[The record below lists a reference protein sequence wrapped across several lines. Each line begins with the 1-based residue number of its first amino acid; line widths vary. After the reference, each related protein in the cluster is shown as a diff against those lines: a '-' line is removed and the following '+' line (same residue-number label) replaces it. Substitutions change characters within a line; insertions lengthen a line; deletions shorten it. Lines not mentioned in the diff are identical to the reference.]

1 MARGFGDIQDKGN
14 RDNLRESD
22 IFEIFPLA
30 KKANGNWVSIRLLD
44 TDLLPIKKH
53 WIKIM
58 GGKDKDKEIKIPR
71 LCVNFDPDNQG
82 KPLRGMK
89 CPYCGIAHGNDESGA
104 PAQYDYKWYAQA
116 IIRDEQAA
124 APRKMP
130 KLTKKELK
138 TGKKEMGSESWTPVM
153 CIPLTNSLAQK
164 IKDLGERNIHTVK
177 DKKSGK
183 KSKQAF
189 QVNHPKYGCDIEI
202 KYNAKKAPA
211 ERYTIE
217 RGDPTPL
224 KDFEKEYLTWDFD
237 NWEEIY
243 DMLGRLN
250 EADALTDFK
259 KMDVLGVNPGDD
271 EDDDDE
277 DDDGMS
283 LGKKKKGGKAD
294 KKKRRSMDDDDD
306 EDDDDEDEDDRPSK
320 SKKSKPS
327 KSKRL
332 LDDDDEDDDDED
344 EDDRPSKKKK
354 SSKDKKS
361 SSKDK
366 KSSKVKSKKSS
377 KDEDEDDEDEKP
389 KKKKKSSDKVKSS
402 DKKKKKKSSDDD
414 DDDAPKKKKKKK
426 K

>member
-1 MARGFGDIQDKGN
+1 MARGFGDIQDNSK
-14 RDNLRESD
+14 RDSLRESE
-22 IFEIFPLA
+22 IFEIFPLS

-44 TDLLPIKKH
+44 LDLLPIKKH

-71 LCVNFDPDNQG
+71 MCVSFDPDNQN
-82 KPLRGMK
+82 KPLNGMK

-130 KLTKKELK
+130 KLTKGEQK
-138 TGKKEMGSESWTPVM
+138 TGKKEMGSESWTPVQ
-153 CIPLTNSLAQK
+153 CIPLSNSLAGK
-164 IKDLGERNIHTVK
+164 IRELGERNIHTVK

-202 KYNAKKAPA
+202 KYNAKKSPA

-217 RGDPTPL
+217 RGDHTPL
-224 KDFEKEYLTWDFD
+224 TEEEKGYLTWDFD
-237 NWEEIY
+237 NWNEIY

-250 EADALTDFK
+250 EEAAMADFK
-259 KMDVLGVNPGDD
+259 KMDVIGVNTNEDGDD
-271 EDDDDE
+271 DEEDDDD
-277 DDDGMS
+277 DMA
-283 LGKKKKGGKAD
+283 LGRKKKGGKAD
-294 KKKRRSMDDDDD
+294 KKKRRNDDDD
-306 EDDDDEDEDDRPSK
+306 EDDDDEDDEDDRPSK
-320 SKKSKPS
+320 SKKSKAS
-327 KSKRL
+327 KSRKL
-332 LDDDDEDDDDED
+332 LDDDEDDDDEDDDDEDDD

-361 SSKDK
+361 AKG
-366 KSSKVKSKKSS
+366 KSKKSKS
-377 KDEDEDDEDEKP
+377 DDDEDDAPK

-414 DDDAPKKKKKKK
+414 DDDDAPKKKKKKK

>member
-1 MARGFGDIQDKGN
+1 MARGFGDIQDNSK
-14 RDNLRESD
+14 RDSLRESE
-22 IFEIFPLA
+22 IFEIFPLS

-44 TDLLPIKKH
+44 LDLLPIKKH

-71 LCVNFDPDNQG
+71 MCVSFDPDNQN
-82 KPLRGMK
+82 KPLNGMK

-130 KLTKKELK
+130 KLTKNEQK
-138 TGKKEMGSESWTPVM
+138 TGKKEMGSESWTPVQ
-153 CIPLTNSLAQK
+153 CIPLSNSLASK
-164 IKDLGERNIHTVK
+164 IRELGERNIHTVK

-202 KYNAKKAPA
+202 KYNAKKSPA

-217 RGDPTPL
+217 RGDHTPL
-224 KDFEKEYLTWDFD
+224 TEEEKGYLTWDFD
-237 NWEEIY
+237 NWNEIY

-250 EADALTDFK
+250 EEAAMADFK
-259 KMDVLGVNPGDD
+259 KMDVVGVNTNDDGDDD
-271 EDDDDE
+271 EDDDD
-277 DDDGMS
+277 DGMA
-283 LGKKKKGGKAD
+283 LGRKKKGGKAD
-294 KKKRRSMDDDDD
+294 KKKRRNDDDD
-306 EDDDDEDEDDRPSK
+306 EDDEDDDDEDDRPSK
-320 SKKSKPS
+320 SKKSKAS
-327 KSKRL
+327 KSRKL
-332 LDDDDEDDDDED
+332 LDDDEDDDDDDDEDDEDD

-354 SSKDKKS
+354 SSK
-361 SSKDK
+361 
-366 KSSKVKSKKSS
+366 VKSKKSKKS
-377 KDEDEDDEDEKP
+377 DDDDDEDDTPK

-414 DDDAPKKKKKKK
+414 DDDDAPKKKKKKK

>member
-164 IKDLGERNIHTVK
+164 IKELGERNIHTVK

-189 QVNHPKYGCDIEI
+189 HVNHPKYGCDIEI

-217 RGDPTPL
+217 RGDHTQL

-271 EDDDDE
+271 DEDDD

-294 KKKRRSMDDDDD
+294 KKKRRSMDDDEDD
-306 EDDDDEDEDDRPSK
+306 EDDDDEDDRPSK

-332 LDDDDEDDDDED
+332 LDDEDDDDDD

-361 SSKDK
+361 S
-366 KSSKVKSKKSS
+366 KVKSKKSKRS
-377 KDEDEDDEDEKP
+377 SDDDEDEDEDDKP
-389 KKKKKSSDKVKSS
+389 KKKKKKSSDKVKSS

>member
-1 MARGFGDIQDKGN
+1 MARGFGDIQDNSK
-14 RDNLRESD
+14 RDSLRESE
-22 IFEIFPLA
+22 IFEIFPLS

-44 TDLLPIKKH
+44 LDLLPIKKH

-71 LCVNFDPDNQG
+71 MCVNFDPDNQN
-82 KPLRGMK
+82 KPLNGMK

-130 KLTKKELK
+130 KLSKKEQK
-138 TGKKEMGSESWTPVM
+138 TGKKEMGSEAWTPVQ
-153 CIPLTNSLAQK
+153 CIPLSNSLAQK
-164 IKDLGERNIHTVK
+164 IKELGERNIHTVK

-202 KYNAKKAPA
+202 KYNAKKSPA

-217 RGDPTPL
+217 RGDHTPL
-224 KDFEKEYLTWDFD
+224 TSDEKEYLTWDFD
-237 NWEEIY
+237 NWPEIY

-250 EADALTDFK
+250 EEAAMADFK
-259 KMDVLGVNPGDD
+259 KMDVIGVNTNDSDDGDDD
-271 EDDDDE
+271 EDDDD
-277 DDDGMS
+277 MA
-283 LGKKKKGGKAD
+283 LGRKKKGGKAD
-294 KKKRRSMDDDDD
+294 KKKRRSDDDDDDD
-306 EDDDDEDEDDRPSK
+306 EDEDDEDDRPSK
-320 SKKSKPS
+320 SKKSKPT
-327 KSKRL
+327 KSRKML
-332 LDDDDEDDDDED
+332 DDDEDDDDED
-344 EDDRPSKKKK
+344 DEDDRPSKSKK
-354 SSKDKKS
+354 SKDKKS
-361 SSKDK
+361 
-366 KSSKVKSKKSS
+366 KSSKKSKRSS
-377 KDEDEDDEDEKP
+377 DDDDDEDDKP
-389 KKKKKSSDKVKSS
+389 AKKKKKSSDEVKSS

>member
-1 MARGFGDIQDKGN
+1 MARGFGDIQDNSK

-22 IFEIFPLA
+22 IFEIYPLS
-30 KKANGNWVSIRLLD
+30 KKANGNWVSIRLLE
-44 TDLLPIKKH
+44 TDLLPVKKH

-71 LCVNFDPDNQG
+71 ICVAFDPDNQG

-116 IIRDEQAA
+116 IVRDLQAS
-124 APRKMP
+124 APRKQS
-130 KLTKKELK
+130 KHTKQEQK
-138 TGKKEMGSESWTPVM
+138 TGKKEMGSESWTPVQA
-153 CIPLTNSLAQK
+153 IPLTNSLAGR
-164 IKDLGERNIHTVK
+164 IKELGERNIHQVK

-183 KSKQAF
+183 KSQQQF

-202 KYNAKKAPA
+202 KYNPKKSPA
-211 ERYTIE
+211 DRYTIE
-217 RGDPTPL
+217 RGEHTPL
-224 KDFEKEYLTWDFD
+224 TEDEKGYLIWDFD
-237 NWEEIY
+237 NCEEIY
-243 DMLGRLN
+243 DLLGRLN
-250 EADALTDFK
+250 EADALADFK
-259 KMDVLGVNPGDD
+259 KMDVLGGGEDADD
-271 EDDDDE
+271 DNDDDDDE
-277 DDDGMS
+277 DGMA
-283 LGKKKKGGKAD
+283 LGKKKKGGKD
-294 KKKRRSMDDDDD
+294 KKRRSVDDD
-306 EDDDDEDEDDRPSK
+306 EDEDDDEDDRPSK
-320 SKKSKPS
+320 SKKAKPS

-332 LDDDDEDDDDED
+332 LDDDEDDEDEDD

-377 KDEDEDDEDEKP
+377 KDDDDEDEDEKP

-414 DDDAPKKKKKKK
+414 EDDAPKKKKKKK
-426 K
+426 SK

>member
-1 MARGFGDIQDKGN
+1 MARGFGDIQDNSK
-14 RDNLRESD
+14 RDSLRESE
-22 IFEIFPLA
+22 IFEIFPLS

-44 TDLLPIKKH
+44 LDLLPIKKH

-71 LCVNFDPDNQG
+71 MCVNFDPDNQG
-82 KPLRGMK
+82 KPLNGMK

-130 KLTKKELK
+130 KLSKKEQK
-138 TGKKEMGSESWTPVM
+138 TGKKEMGSESWTPVQ

-189 QVNHPKYGCDIEI
+189 QVNHAKYGCDIEI
-202 KYNAKKAPA
+202 KYNPKKSPA

-217 RGDPTPL
+217 RGDHTPL
-224 KDFEKEYLTWDFD
+224 TSDEKEYLTWDFD
-237 NWEEIY
+237 NWNEIY

-250 EADALTDFK
+250 EEAAMADFK
-259 KMDVLGVNPGDD
+259 KMDVIGVNTNDSDDGDD
-271 EDDDDE
+271 EDDE
-277 DDDGMS
+277 DDDMA
-283 LGKKKKGGKAD
+283 LGRKKKGGKAD
-294 KKKRRSMDDDDD
+294 KKKRRSDDDDDD
-306 EDDDDEDEDDRPSK
+306 EDDEDEDDRPSK
-320 SKKSKPS
+320 SKKSKKSAKSSKTS
-327 KSKRL
+327 KSSKKSKKS
-332 LDDDDEDDDDED
+332 DDDDED
-344 EDDRPSKKKK
+344 EDD
-354 SSKDKKS
+354 
-361 SSKDK
+361 
-366 KSSKVKSKKSS
+366 
-377 KDEDEDDEDEKP
+377 KP
-389 KKKKKSSDKVKSS
+389 AKKKKKSSDKVKSS

-414 DDDAPKKKKKKK
+414 DDKPAKKKKKKK
-426 K
+426 